1 MIVGHVLAVLRVV
14 GPLPPVF
21 FQLIRVQTRV
31 GEVDNSVCRVG
42 AAVMYSRAEM
52 QVQLHVC
59 PPQQWSDMAH
69 GWAGARKPRRVPLR
83 LDSRPTE
90 V

>member
-1 MIVGHVLAVLRVV
+1 MIFGHVLAVLRVV

-42 AAVMYSRAEM
+42 AAVMYSPGRN
-52 QVQLHVC
+52 
-59 PPQQWSDMAH
+59 
-69 GWAGARKPRRVPLR
+69 AGATPCLPATTAV
-83 LDSRPTE
+83 
-90 V
+90 